1 MYIIA
6 ASVQP
11 QGMAVDEASDHVAMP
26 RAARQGL
33 PILNRSHLQLHQLHA
48 MLDED

>member
-1 MYIIA
+1 MYLVVA
-6 ASVQP
+6 CVQP

-33 PILNRSHLQLHQLHA
+33 PILNRLHIQLHQPHA
-48 MLDED
+48 MARRD